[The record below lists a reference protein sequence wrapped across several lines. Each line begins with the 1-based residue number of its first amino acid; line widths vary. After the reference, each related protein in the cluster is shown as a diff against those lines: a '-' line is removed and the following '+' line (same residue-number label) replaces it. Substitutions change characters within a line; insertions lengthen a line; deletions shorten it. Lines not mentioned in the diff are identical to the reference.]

1 MKDTLKLVLLFVI
14 MVNVSVQTG
23 ILIANNENNRKAV
36 VVATSMQNES
46 KAEIVEVHQKVWTEF
61 PGMGG
66 SYVYVVSNSVG
77 NYEAVNLAFDLGK
90 ERFLQRVQT
99 RGGVQYAPLIR
110 ASF

>member
-14 MVNVSVQTG
+14 ALCVIIQTMMTVDKG
-23 ILIANNENNRKAV
+23 SEKAIAA
-36 VVATSMQNES
+36 ATSTGNEF
-46 KAEIVEVHQKVWTEF
+46 KVDVVKVHEKVWTEF